1 MRMTTAS
8 NKREEILRCTQ
19 SLIIAGGYNSFSYAD
34 ISKVVGIRKASIHHH
49 FSTKSNLVH
58 ELVLQ
63 YRQKV
68 KAGLADLGRL
78 PSPLEQLQA
87 YARYWEACVTDASLP
102 ICICALLTIEMPVL
116 PEEVAVEVRE
126 HFQELSA
133 WVTSILQRGAKG
145 KSIRLEKP
153 AAVEAEIF
161 IASVHG
167 ALLSARAHGDPKM
180 FGEIIRPV
188 LDRLAKK

>member
-1 MRMTTAS
+1 MTNAS
-8 NKREEILRCTQ
+8 NTREEILRCTQ
-19 SLIIAGGYNSFSYAD
+19 SLIIAGGYNGFSYAD
-34 ISKVVGIRKASIHHH
+34 ISKAVGIRKASIHHH
-49 FSTKSNLVH
+49 FPTKANLVH

-63 YRQKV
+63 YRQNI

-78 PSPLEQLQA
+78 PGPLEQLKK
-87 YARYWEACVTDASLP
+87 YAGYWEACITDESLP
-102 ICICALLTIEMPVL
+102 ICICALLATEMPLL
-116 PEEVAVEVRE
+116 PEEVAVEVRA
-126 HFQELSA
+126 HFQDLSA
-133 WVTSILQRGAKG
+133 WVTLILQRGTKA

-167 ALLSARAHGDPKM
+167 AMLSARAHGEPKM
-180 FGEIIRPV
+180 FGQIIRPV

>member
-1 MRMTTAS
+1 MPLMP
-8 NKREEILRCTQ
+8 EEI
-19 SLIIAGGYNSFSYAD
+19 
-34 ISKVVGIRKASIHHH
+34 
-49 FSTKSNLVH
+49 
-58 ELVLQ
+58 
-63 YRQKV
+63 
-68 KAGLADLGRL
+68 
-78 PSPLEQLQA
+78 
-87 YARYWEACVTDASLP
+87 
-102 ICICALLTIEMPVL
+102 
-116 PEEVAVEVRE
+116 AVEVRE

-145 KSIRLEKP
+145 KGIRLEKP

-167 ALLSARAHGDPKM
+167 AMLSARAHGDPKM